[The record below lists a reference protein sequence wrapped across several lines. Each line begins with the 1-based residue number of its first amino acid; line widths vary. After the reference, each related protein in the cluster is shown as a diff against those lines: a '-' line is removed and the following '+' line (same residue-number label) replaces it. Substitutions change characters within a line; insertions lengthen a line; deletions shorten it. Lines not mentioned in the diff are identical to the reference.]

1 MQSKIART
9 LVSNQEFSSIKHK
22 TLMGLMLVYNQV
34 LEKNQTFFKSYGITQ
49 QQYNVLRILRGQF
62 PQCMPMQIIRERM
75 IDKMSDV
82 TRLAERLE
90 KNDLILRNA
99 NIRDK
104 RIIDVKITEKGLDM
118 LKEID
123 QYINILWRLNDISDE
138 EAQILCNILEKIL
151 E

>member
-22 TLMGLMLVYNQV
+22 TLMGLMLVYNHV

>member
-22 TLMGLMLVYNQV
+22 TLMGLMLVYNQAV
-34 LEKNQTFFKSYGITQ
+34 ENNQTFFKSYGITQ

-90 KNDLILRNA
+90 KNNLILRKVNP
-99 NIRDK
+99 RDK
-104 RIIDVKITEKGLDM
+104 RIVDVQITEKGLDM

-123 QYINILWRLNDISDE
+123 QYIPILWRLNDITDM
-138 EAQILCNILEKIL
+138 EAQTLCDILEKIL

>member
-1 MQSKIART
+1 MQSKIARA

-22 TLMGLMLVYNQV
+22 TLMGLMLVHNQAI
-34 LEKNQTFFKSYGITQ
+34 EKNQAFFKSYGITQ

-90 KNDLILRNA
+90 KNDLILRNV
-99 NIRDK
+99 NPRDK

-123 QYINILWRLNDISDE
+123 QYIHILWRLNDISDE
-138 EAQILCNILEKIL
+138 EAQTFCDILEKIL

>member
-1 MQSKIART
+1 
-9 LVSNQEFSSIKHK
+9 
-22 TLMGLMLVYNQV
+22 
-34 LEKNQTFFKSYGITQ
+34 
-49 QQYNVLRILRGQF
+49 
-62 PQCMPMQIIRERM
+62 M

-90 KNDLILRNA
+90 KNDLILRNV
-99 NIRDK
+99 NPRDK

-123 QYINILWRLNDISDE
+123 QYIHILWRLNDISDE
-138 EAQILCNILEKIL
+138 EAQTFCDILEKIL